1 MELLPALLCIFIMGY
16 IIYLEFKNPKYG
28 RDIFVDISI
37 TVIILIVALYSMY
50 EYKYDFSLRVVQLY
64 LALIVVGIFYIG
76 LVFYHEKHPKK
87 KVDENEQVE
96 DASLESEDDAF
107 EEKRD

>member
-1 MELLPALLCIFIMGY
+1 MELLPALLCIFIMCY

-50 EYKYDFSLRVVQLY
+50 EYKYDFSLRIVQLY
-64 LALIVVGIFYIG
+64 IGLIIIGIFYIG
-76 LVFYHEKHPKK
+76 LVFYHEKHPKQNDK
-87 KVDENEQVE
+87 DNEQKE
-96 DASLESEDDAF
+96 EASSESIENSDK
-107 EEKRD
+107 EERD